1 MIKIE
6 THSQLVL
13 DAFNRLI
20 AAGQEPRAMLDA
32 IGMEMESRVSARFET
47 KTDPAGNPWAPWKP
61 STVKSYPKSG
71 ANNRLLDRFNDM
83 LGSLNHQ
90 VDDDSVFIGFGAA
103 ASGGFSYP
111 EAHERGTEKMAR
123 RGMLTAD
130 PDSGTLG
137 AGDEEAI
144 VGVLRTTLESALN
157 G

>member
-1 MIKIE
+1 MIEIE
-6 THSQLVL
+6 IHSQPVL

-32 IGMEMESRVSARFET
+32 IGKEMESRVSARFET
-47 KTDPAGNPWAPWKP
+47 STDPAGNPWSPWKP

-71 ANNRLLDRFNDM
+71 ANNKLLDRFNDM

-90 VDDDSVFIGFGAA
+90 ADGDSVSIGFGQPYAK
-103 ASGGFSYP
+103 Y
-111 EAHERGTEKMAR
+111 HEFGTNKMAR
-123 RGMLTAD
+123 RRMLTAD
-130 PDSGTLG
+130 PDAGTLG

-144 VGVLRTTLESALN
+144 VGVLRAALESAVR

>member
-1 MIKIE
+1 MIEIKID
-6 THSQLVL
+6 SQPVL

-20 AAGQEPRAMLDA
+20 AAGQEPRTLLDA

-47 KTDPAGNPWAPWKP
+47 KTDPTGAPWAPWKP

-71 ANNRLLDRFNDM
+71 ANNKLLDRFNDM

-90 VDDDSVFIGFGAA
+90 ADNDSVFVGFGQPYAQ
-103 ASGGFSYP
+103 Y
-111 EAHERGTEKMAR
+111 HEFGTSKMER

-130 PDSGTLG
+130 PVAGTLG

-144 VGVLRTTLESALN
+144 VGVLRAALENAVT